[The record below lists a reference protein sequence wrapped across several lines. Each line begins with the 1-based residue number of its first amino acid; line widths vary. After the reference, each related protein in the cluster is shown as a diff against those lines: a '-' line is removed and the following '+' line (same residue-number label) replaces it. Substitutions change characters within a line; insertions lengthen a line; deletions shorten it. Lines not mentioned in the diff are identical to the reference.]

1 MSGQE
6 RVKIVLDTDV
16 IIHFIRGGAFTLLPK
31 ILPGYS
37 FVILERIYN
46 SELFNMHGGMISNVI
61 AHLNHC
67 Q

>member
-6 RVKIVLDTDV
+6 RVKIVLDADV

-37 FVILERIYN
+37 FVILERI
-46 SELFNMHGGMISNVI
+46 
-61 AHLNHC
+61 
-67 Q
+67 